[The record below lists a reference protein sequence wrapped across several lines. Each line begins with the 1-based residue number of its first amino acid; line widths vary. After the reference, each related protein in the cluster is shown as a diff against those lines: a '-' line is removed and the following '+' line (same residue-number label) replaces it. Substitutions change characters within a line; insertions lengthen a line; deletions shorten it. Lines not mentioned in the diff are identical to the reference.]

1 MSGGERDPSPPFG
14 NSYHGRKN
22 SDGQHWR
29 AIAHSHQMWSLRIR
43 ETTQESGRHMTGI
56 APDVR
61 LSEPLDDGQ
70 RWILENAHGEKIG
83 VSADVATFI
92 TAMQDST
99 DLYEVNR
106 RFGKDNVRKVID
118 SSIRIPCVPQRGTE
132 TGTQGCACLFP
143 KRQTDG
149 GIPRIHTIHLTAQSV
164 THFHPH
170 SLVSHGVRHGK
181 LSPTSSP

>member
-1 MSGGERDPSPPFG
+1 
-14 NSYHGRKN
+14 
-22 SDGQHWR
+22 
-29 AIAHSHQMWSLRIR
+29 
-43 ETTQESGRHMTGI
+43 MTGI

-149 GIPRIHTIHLTAQSV
+149 GIPASIQFTLLRNPSRIFTPIRSFPTVSV
-164 THFHPH
+164 MVNCHQPH
-170 SLVSHGVRHGK
+170 HHN
-181 LSPTSSP
+181 

>member
-1 MSGGERDPSPPFG
+1 
-14 NSYHGRKN
+14 
-22 SDGQHWR
+22 
-29 AIAHSHQMWSLRIR
+29 
-43 ETTQESGRHMTGI
+43 MTGI

-61 LSEPLDDGQ
+61 LSEPLETDNVGFLKM
-70 RWILENAHGEKIG
+70 RTVKKIG

-164 THFHPH
+164 THFHPPFARFPRCP
-170 SLVSHGVRHGK
+170 SW
-181 LSPTSSP
+181 

>member
-106 RFGKDNVRKVID
+106 RFGKCKKGHRFFYPD
-118 SSIRIPCVPQRGTE
+118 SMCSSTRNRNRDTRMRLPIS
-132 TGTQGCACLFP
+132 
-143 KRQTDG
+143 KKTD
-149 GIPRIHTIHLTAQSV
+149 
-164 THFHPH
+164 
-170 SLVSHGVRHGK
+170 
-181 LSPTSSP
+181 